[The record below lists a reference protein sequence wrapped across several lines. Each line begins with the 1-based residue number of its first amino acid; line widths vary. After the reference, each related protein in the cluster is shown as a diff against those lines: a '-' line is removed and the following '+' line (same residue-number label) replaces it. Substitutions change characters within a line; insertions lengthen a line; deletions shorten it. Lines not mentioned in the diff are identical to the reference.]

1 MCGMGWGDSISAT
14 GILTKTIEEFLL
26 TVGDL
31 FG

>member
-1 MCGMGWGDSISAT
+1 MRGGVGDSISAT